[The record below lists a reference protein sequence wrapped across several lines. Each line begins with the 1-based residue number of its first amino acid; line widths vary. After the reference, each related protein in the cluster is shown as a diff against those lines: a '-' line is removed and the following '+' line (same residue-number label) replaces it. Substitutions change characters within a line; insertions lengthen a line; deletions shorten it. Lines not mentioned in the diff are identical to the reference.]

1 MLHPNYNDI
10 GKRFR
15 QREQWTDDEPVR
27 FPEHGADLFNIGFRS
42 RNAHFLLGCGS
53 YHCAVHNVTFP
64 GEPAEPLPVDAEIV
78 ENLEFRYPLL
88 RETGQVRKRDRVTI
102 VLHGLNERSYGKYVP
117 WAYHIWKRTGAP
129 VVLFPMAFHINR
141 VPSDW
146 FRLVPES
153 LARRKEVEGND
164 LVHRFNA
171 IMSERL
177 GDRPERFFWGA
188 LQTFWD
194 VVDLARQ
201 IRAGRHP
208 HFTPDARIDFLGYSA
223 GGFVALALMLD
234 DPEHLFSNSR
244 AALFATSGAVR
255 DLNLASPLIV
265 DSAAETAMMKMYVRQ
280 LDQRF
285 TPRMHHWIDHH
296 SEARWLRTFCGM
308 KPDRATLEVRM
319 RQIAPRAIGIA
330 NSNDEVFPTGAMC
343 NALQGVRRDTGV
355 QVEELQLGI
364 HENPFACP
372 DLQQPERRLV
382 LEMLDEQ
389 RYGAG
394 FERFIDIVAGH
405 LTGRLR

>member
-1 MLHPNYNDI
+1 MTHPNYNDI

-27 FPEHGADLFNIGFRS
+27 FPDHGADLYNLAFRS
-42 RNAHFLLGCGS
+42 KNAHFLLGCTT
-53 YHCAVHNVTFP
+53 YHCAEHDVRFP
-64 GEPAEPLPVDAEIV
+64 GEPAEPLPVDAEIT

-88 RETGQVRKRDRVTI
+88 RETGSVVKRDRVTI
-102 VLHGLNERSYGKYVP
+102 LLHGLNERSYGKYVP
-117 WAYHIWKRTGAP
+117 WAYHVWKRTGAP
-129 VVLFPMAFHINR
+129 VILFPSSFHINR

-177 GDRPERFFWGA
+177 GARPERFFWGA

-201 IRAGRHP
+201 IRTGRHP

-234 DPEHLFSNSR
+234 DPEQLFSMSR
-244 AALFATSGAVR
+244 AALFATAGTVR

-265 DSAAETAMMKMYVRQ
+265 DSAAESAMMKMYVRQ

-308 KPDRATLEVRM
+308 KPDRTTLEARM
-319 RQIAPRAIGIA
+319 RQIAPRIMGIA
-330 NSNDEVFPTGAMC
+330 NANDEVFPTGAMC

-355 QVEELQLGI
+355 HVEELQLGI

-389 RYGAG
+389 RYGEG
-394 FERFIDIVAGH
+394 FERFIDLVARH
-405 LTGRLR
+405 LLADKE

>member
-1 MLHPNYNDI
+1 MVHPNYTEI

-15 QREQWTDDEPVR
+15 QRESWNDDEPVR
-27 FPEHGADLFNIGFRS
+27 FPEHGADLYNIAFTS
-42 RNAHFLLGCGS
+42 RNAGFLLGCDA
-53 YHCAVHNVTFP
+53 YHCRQHDIRFP
-64 GEPAEPLPVDAEIV
+64 GEPADPLPVDAEV
-78 ENLEFRYPLL
+78 PENLRFRYPLL
-88 RETGQVRKRDRVTI
+88 RGSDAVRRYDRVTI
-102 VLHGLNERSYGKYVP
+102 LFHGLNERSYGKYVP
-117 WAYHIWKRTGAP
+117 WAFHVWKRTGAP
-129 VVLFPMAFHINR
+129 VILFPMAFHINR

-153 LARRKEVEGND
+153 VAHRKAVEGND

-177 GDRPERFFWGA
+177 ESRPERFFWGA

-194 VVDLARQ
+194 VVDLVRQ
-201 IRAGRHP
+201 IRAGDHP
-208 HFTPDARIDFLGYSA
+208 HVAPGARIDLLGYSA

-234 DPEHLFSNSR
+234 DTEQLFSDSR
-244 AALFATSGAVR
+244 AALFATAGAVR

-265 DSAAETAMMKMYVRQ
+265 DTAAETAMMKMYVRQ

-296 SEARWLRTFCGM
+296 SEARWLRTFCGLR
-308 KPDRATLEVRM
+308 PDRAMLEQRM
-319 RQIAPRAIGIA
+319 REIAPRVTGIA
-330 NSNDEVFPTGAMC
+330 NAHDEVFPTGAMC

-355 QVEELQLGI
+355 QVEELHLGI

-382 LEMLDEQ
+382 LDVLDEE
-389 RYGAG
+389 RFGDG
-394 FERFIDIVAGH
+394 FERFIEIVVRH
-405 LTGRLR
+405 LGTA

>member
-1 MLHPNYNDI
+1 VTHPSYTDI

-15 QREQWTDDEPVR
+15 QREDWTDAEPVR
-27 FPEHGADLFNIGFRS
+27 FPEHGADLYNLEFRS
-42 RNAHFLLGCGS
+42 KNAHFLLGRDS
-53 YHCAVHNVTFP
+53 YRCAEHGIVFP
-64 GEPAEPLPVDAEIV
+64 GEPAEPLPVDAEIA
-78 ENLEFRYPLL
+78 ENLTFRYPLL
-88 RETGQVRKRDRVTI
+88 RESGPLVRRDRVTI
-102 VLHGLNERSYGKYVP
+102 ILHGLNERSYGKYVP
-117 WAYHIWKRTGAP
+117 WAYHLWKQTGAP
-129 VVLFPMAFHINR
+129 VILFPMAFHINR

-153 LARRKEVEGND
+153 LSRRKTVEGND

-177 GDRPERFFWGA
+177 ESRPERFFWGA

-194 VVDLARQ
+194 VVDLARE
-201 IRAGRHP
+201 IRAGRHA
-208 HFTPDARIDFLGYSA
+208 HVAPDARIDLLGYSA

-234 DPEHLFSNSR
+234 DPERIFSESR
-244 AALFATSGAVR
+244 AALFATAGAVR

-265 DSAAETAMMKMYVRQ
+265 DTSAETAMMKMYVRQ

-296 SEARWLRTFCGM
+296 SEARWLRTFCGLR
-308 KPDRATLEVRM
+308 PDRATLEARM
-319 RQIAPRAIGIA
+319 RAIAPRVAGIA
-330 NSNDEVFPTGAMC
+330 NANDEVFPTGAMC

-355 QVEELQLGI
+355 HVEELQLGI

-389 RYGAG
+389 RYGNG
-394 FERFIDIVAGH
+394 FERFIEIVARH
-405 LTGRLR
+405 LTADR